1 MKNKWVIKQT
11 LAADQDPVSVRELLQ
26 KQWLLPKKFVHYL
39 RIRQNVSF
47 NGRYRNMNE
56 PVKPGD
62 QVQLLFE
69 GDEFRTIQDYR
80 PDPAAKLDVIYE
92 DDNFLVINKPAGQKS
107 HPNEAGESGTA
118 MNAAAAYLGG
128 QAFMV
133 HRLDQQTSG
142 AMMIA
147 KNPVVVPIMDRLISQ
162 GQIHRS
168 YLALVQG
175 SLQPQQGTW
184 SWPIGFDPYDKRK
197 RLVNGLTSQPAV
209 THYQVQAES
218 PRYSLVKLTLE
229 TGRTH
234 QLRVHLK
241 HDWHPIVGD
250 PLYNPHFRPGQ
261 QMLLHGAWL
270 NLILPFSGEK
280 MEVKAPLPSYFRQ
293 AIEKCHLTE

>member
-92 DDNFLVINKPAGQKS
+92 DDNLLVINKPAGQKS

-209 THYQVQAES
+209 TYYQVQAES